1 MGVGAQMSS
10 GSIATIDEVTINFGG
25 FGRKII
31 RRCGGATYARYII
44 ALVPQLPRIV
54 LQST

>member
-1 MGVGAQMSS
+1 MSS